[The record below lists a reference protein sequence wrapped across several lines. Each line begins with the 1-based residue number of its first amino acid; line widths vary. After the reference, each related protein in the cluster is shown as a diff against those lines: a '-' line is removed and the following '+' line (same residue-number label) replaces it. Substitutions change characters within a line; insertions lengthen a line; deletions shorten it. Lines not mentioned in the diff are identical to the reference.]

1 MREASI
7 ILAGWLLVCG
17 SIASAS
23 LTDGLVAHYPFDGD
37 AKDASGNGLHGTV
50 DGATLTND
58 HRNVDNS
65 AYEFDGVDDYIYWGQ
80 VLPDMDRMTV
90 SVWVY
95 SDEETTSSYSA
106 LFNDGD
112 WDLGKDVVLTTNSS
126 NQIFVRADKNGFGF
140 RYAVTVDSTMPLHR
154 VWRHIVWVMTES
166 ASVIYVDARRI
177 ITDATKTVTIPAGG
191 SNRGNHNFTMGT
203 CEYPQGRMG
212 WGGYWKGKVSTLRIY
227 NRDLSESEV
236 QDLYNLE
243 LTTSG
248 TGPDGSGTGDETV
261 LYVDDDA
268 AADPKAGDISV
279 SDPEEDGTREHPFD
293 SIQEAI
299 GAAADGQKVVVLGGT
314 YWESIDFLGKKITVT
329 GFDPNTSA
337 QRGVPCPVIDG
348 NYQGTVVKFV
358 GGEDANSVL
367 SGFVITRGQGR
378 EAGGIFCSGSSPT
391 ITDCLIVGNRSQNLF
406 GGGGIYCSKS
416 NAVFDHCT
424 ISGNYGGQAGAGF
437 YCSESQN
444 FIANSI
450 LWGNTPADIGFP
462 MFGEL
467 TPPEFSYSDLSIEA
481 FGPGNIARDPLFVA
495 PGHWGKSTDASVLW
509 DPAKP
514 DAVWV
519 DGNYRLCM
527 GSPCIDAGDP
537 NYPSDPNL
545 LDLDGQPR
553 IINDRVDM
561 GVYEYGSTASVTFAA
576 TYKEMSITLVND
588 PNAPNPDRT
597 YVGHTTI
604 QLNASFKLKLL
615 AQATAVSAAGGTW
628 TVTLNPEIIGPGKNI
643 SVELSIRGEDVDVS
657 QISATKGTVV
667 LADVEVGGIL
677 AP

>member
-1 MREASI
+1 MKMKGWAAVVGTFSLSCI
-7 ILAGWLLVCG
+7 GWLVLGTSV
-17 SIASAS
+17 ASAD
-23 LTDGLVAHYPFDGD
+23 LTDGLVAYYPFQGN
-37 AKDASGNGLHGTV
+37 AKDASGQGHDGTV
-50 DGATLTND
+50 HGATLTSD
-58 HRNVDNS
+58 QDGAANS
-65 AYEFDGVDDYIYWGQ
+65 AYEFDGVDDYIGFGTAFPNMAEMTMEIWFYEPSGQ
-80 VLPDMDRMTV
+80 SGFR
-90 SVWVY
+90 
-95 SDEETTSSYSA
+95 
-106 LFNDGD
+106 F
-112 WDLGKDVVLTTNSS
+112 
-126 NQIFVRADKNGFGF
+126 IFVDADGPELAGVKFQLNGDSGVYLEAWKNGFPFKELYLGVGG
-140 RYAVTVDSTMPLHR
+140 RIADR
-154 VWRHIVWVMTES
+154 WVNIAWAFTGTES
-166 ASVIYVDARRI
+166 SVYVDGVLQAWVPR
-177 ITDATKTVTIPAGG
+177 GG
-191 SNRGNHNFTMGT
+191 SNVGRHNVFLGVQLLGSQ
-203 CEYPQGRMG
+203 PFGS
-212 WGGYWKGKVSTLRIY
+212 YWKGKISSLRIY
-227 NRDLSESEV
+227 DRALSGAEV
-236 QDLYNLE
+236 LALHNLKE
-243 LTTSG
+243 G
-248 TGPDGSGTGDETV
+248 AAAGGAGGETV